1 MQLLIIRT
9 NHFRTVFIF
18 LIPLTLSMF
27 THLWNPLG
35 FPSLYFDEG
44 IYMRRAMH
52 ILDGQGAQ
60 EESTFYDHPYFGQL
74 FLADVLGIIGYPHS
88 LISLSATTNLEHV
101 VKTLY
106 LVPRILMGV
115 LAVID
120 TFLIY
125 KISES
130 LYTRKTALVA
140 SVLFGVMPSTLI
152 VRWILLDTIQL
163 TLVLLS
169 IVFAISRPII
179 RIDNDD
185 KSQTRGTVNVVRIL
199 LSGVF
204 LGLAIFTKIPAF
216 TMIPLVIYLL
226 YRTNFNKG
234 PRTLLGLW
242 LIPVLIIPLIWPAY
256 SISINK
262 FNFWM
267 DGIVWQVHR
276 ESQPLFHALQIFFK
290 NDPILF
296 ILGIAGLAYA
306 TVVKKDLLL
315 LLWTI
320 PYMIFLHF
328 IGFVSLYHLIPLL
341 PILCIAAALL
351 IENLSDRVNNIRGRE
366 SLLVPF
372 IVVSGIGIVG
382 LINTVAVV
390 SSDVNSNYFKAT
402 AFIVSYLQNLDHTAI
417 SSNHSK
423 ITVIADALYLWVP
436 QYIFHSDHNFKIY
449 FDKTPIKT
457 QKVILIVDQGLLNSM
472 SRNDEAAKHIQDIY
486 YSHLIKKENLALFEK
501 GQVSIIQYELR

>member
-1 MQLLIIRT
+1 MQILIIRT
-9 NHFRTVFIF
+9 NHSRAIFIL
-18 LIPLTLSMF
+18 LIPLTLSTF

-60 EESTFYDHPYFGQL
+60 EESTFYDHPYLGQL
-74 FLADVLGIIGYPHS
+74 FLAAVLGTIGYPHS
-88 LISLSATTNLEHV
+88 LISFSAANNLEDV

-130 LYTRKTALVA
+130 CYTRKTALIA
-140 SVLFGVMPSTLI
+140 SVLFSIMPSTLI
-152 VRWILLDTIQL
+152 IRWILLDTIQL

-179 RIDNDD
+179 KNDKNE
-185 KSQTRGTVNVVRIL
+185 KSQTARTVDIARIL
-199 LSGVF
+199 PSGIF

-216 TMIPLVIYLL
+216 TMIPLVSYLI
-226 YRTNFNKG
+226 YRTNSNKC
-234 PRTLLGLW
+234 PRTLLRLW
-242 LIPVLIIPLIWPAY
+242 LIPVMVIPLIWPSY

-267 DGIVWQVHR
+267 NGIIWQVHR
-276 ESQPLFHALQIFFK
+276 ESQPLLHALQIFFI
-290 NDPILF
+290 NDPILLV
-296 ILGIAGLAYA
+296 LGIAGLAYG
-306 TVVKKDLLL
+306 TLVKKDILL
-315 LLWTI
+315 LLWII
-320 PYMIFLHF
+320 PYMIFLQF

-351 IENLSDRVNNIRGRE
+351 IENLSDKINNIRWK
-366 SLLVPF
+366 SLLLPF
-372 IVVSGIGIVG
+372 VVASGVGIVG
-382 LINTVAVV
+382 LINTVALL
-390 SSDVNSNYFKAT
+390 SSDVNSSYFKAT
-402 AFIVSYLQNLDHTAI
+402 AFIMDYIQNLDHRAI
-417 SSNHSK
+417 HTNFSK
-423 ITVIADALYLWVP
+423 ITVVADALYLWLP
-436 QYIFHSDHNFKIY
+436 QYILHSEQYLKHYYDQ
-449 FDKTPIKT
+449 TPIKT
-457 QKVILIVDQGLLNSM
+457 KKVILIVDQGLLNSM
-472 SRNDEAAKHIQDIY
+472 SRNDEAAKQLRDIY
-486 YSHLIKKENLALFEK
+486 YSHIIKKENLAIFEK
-501 GQVSIIQYELR
+501 GQISIIQYQLR